1 MLALVIPPPN
11 TYHTHMKK
19 LLSAAALACVF
30 ATPALAQNNPFAGMK
45 GKMKEGE
52 WEYTMKM
59 SMPGMP
65 GGGMTMP
72 GFRQCVTAAQIE
84 KGGVGQKDGQMP
96 DGCSVRNVKVAGNT
110 ASYTMEC
117 TKDPKMVSDVNMT
130 FSGDTFS
137 MKQNTTMDQ
146 GGQKMQMVNDMT
158 GKYVGPCK

>member
-1 MLALVIPPPN
+1 MN
-11 TYHTHMKK
+11 KT
-19 LLSAAALACVF
+19 AAALVACAF
-30 ATPALAQNNPFAGMK
+30 AVPALAQDNPWSGMK
-45 GKMKEGE
+45 GKIKEGQ

-59 SMPGMP
+59 QMPGMP

-72 GFRQCVTAAQIE
+72 AFRQCVTAAQVE
-84 KGGVGQKDGQMP
+84 SGGMGQKDGKMP
-96 DGCSVRNVKVAGNT
+96 DGCSVKNMKVSGNN

-130 FSGDTFS
+130 FAGDSFT

-146 GGQKMQMVNDMT
+146 GGQKMNVVNDMT

>member
-1 MLALVIPPPN
+1 MLALFDPTSPN
-11 TYHTHMKK
+11 AHTMKK
-19 LLSAAALACVF
+19 SLAAAALASLVGTF
-30 ATPALAQNNPFAGMK
+30 ALAQDNPFAGMK

-65 GGGMTMP
+65 GGGMAMP

-84 KGGVGQKDGQMP
+84 KGGLGQKDGKMP
-96 DGCSVRNVKVAGNT
+96 DGCSIRNVKVSGNN

-117 TKDPKMVSDVNMT
+117 TKDPKMVSDVQMS
-130 FSGDTFS
+130 FSGDSFS

>member
-1 MLALVIPPPN
+1 MN
-11 TYHTHMKK
+11 THTMKR
-19 LLSAAALACVF
+19 LLSAAALACLF
-30 ATPALAQNNPFAGMK
+30 ATPALAQDNPFAGMK

-84 KGGVGQKDGQMP
+84 KGGVGQKDGKMP
-96 DGCSVRNVKVAGNT
+96 DGCSIRNVKVSGNN

-117 TKDPKMVSDVNMT
+117 TKDPKMVSDVQMS
-130 FSGDTFS
+130 FSGDTFN